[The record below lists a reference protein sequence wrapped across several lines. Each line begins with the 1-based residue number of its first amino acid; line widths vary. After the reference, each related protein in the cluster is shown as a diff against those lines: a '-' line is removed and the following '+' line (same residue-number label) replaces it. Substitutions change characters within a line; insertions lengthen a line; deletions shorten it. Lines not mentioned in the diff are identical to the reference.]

1 MRAPLGQTPSSRV
14 LGITGRALAYL
25 VMGLFALMTIL
36 PILWLVINSFKSNAE
51 YYLSKLALPQKL
63 QWVNYSG
70 AWDIGDFRELIGN
83 SFIYTIGATLGIIFF
98 SILAG
103 FAFAKLRSKA
113 TPLIYGSFVMGILLS
128 IQSLMVPLFIEVSQ
142 FDKILGALFQVLH
155 LVKNADSFHFFYNS
169 RIGVLLV
176 YIGSGL
182 PIALYLSTEYIKAIP
197 TALVE
202 AARIDGAGFFR
213 IFRAIIVPMCVPIAT
228 TVAIL
233 NITGLWNEFALINIL
248 VSKTGLKTIPLG
260 VMRFSGTMMA
270 DYGKQFAALVIGM
283 GPMLAFYLV
292 FRKQITKGVSA
303 GAIKG

>member
-1 MRAPLGQTPSSRV
+1 MRPMLGQSPSSRI
-14 LGITGRALAYL
+14 LGITGRVIAYL
-25 VMGLFALMTIL
+25 VMGIFALMTVL
-36 PILWLVINSFKSNAE
+36 PIVWLIINSFKSNAE
-51 YYLSKLALPQKL
+51 YYLNKLALPNKL

-70 AWDIGDFRELIGN
+70 AWDVGDFKELIGN
-83 SFIYTIGATLGIIFF
+83 SFIYSIGATLGIVFF
-98 SILAG
+98 SIMAG
-103 FAFAKLRSKA
+103 FAFAKIRSKA
-113 TPLIYGSFVMGILLS
+113 TPIIYGSFVMGILLS
-128 IQSLMVPLFIEVSQ
+128 IQSLMVPLFIEVTQ
-142 FDKILGALFQVLH
+142 FDKLLGALFHAVH
-155 LVKNADSFHFFYNS
+155 FIKNADNFHFFYNT
-169 RIGVLLV
+169 RVGVLIV

-182 PIALYLSTEYIKAIP
+182 PIALYLCTEYIKGIP

-213 IFRAIIVPMCVPIAT
+213 ILRAIILPMCVPIAT

-248 VSKTGLKTIPLG
+248 VSKTGLKSIPLG

-283 GPMLAFYLV
+283 APMLIFYIA
-292 FRKQITKGVSA
+292 FRKQITKGVAA

>member
-1 MRAPLGQTPSSRV
+1 MRAQLGQSSSSRI
-14 LGITGRALAYL
+14 LGISGRVIAYI
-25 VMGLFALMTIL
+25 VMGTFALMTIL
-36 PILWLVINSFKSNAE
+36 PIVWLIINSFKSNAE
-51 YYLSKLALPQKL
+51 YYLNKLALPQGL

-98 SILAG
+98 SLLAG
-103 FAFAKLRSKA
+103 FAFAKLKSRA

-142 FDKILGALFQVLH
+142 FDKLLGALFQALQFIKSADNFH
-155 LVKNADSFHFFYNS
+155 LFYNS
-169 RIGVLLV
+169 RIGVLIV

-182 PIALYLSTEYIKAIP
+182 PIALYLSTEYIRGIP

-213 IFRAIIVPMCVPIAT
+213 IFRGIIIPMCVPIAT

-233 NITGLWNEFALINIL
+233 NITGIWNEFALINIL
-248 VSKTGLKTIPLG
+248 VSKTGLKSIPLG

-283 GPMLAFYLV
+283 GPMLIFYII
-292 FRKQITKGVSA
+292 FRKQITKGVAA

>member
-1 MRAPLGQTPSSRV
+1 MLGQSTSSRI
-14 LGITGRALAYL
+14 LGITGRVIAYL
-25 VMGLFALMTIL
+25 VMGTFALMTIL
-36 PILWLVINSFKSNAE
+36 PIVWLIINSFKSNAE

-63 QWVNYSG
+63 QWVNFKG
-70 AWDIGDFRELIGN
+70 AWDIGDFKELIGN
-83 SFIYTIGATLGIIFF
+83 SFIYTAGATLGIIFF

-103 FAFAKLRSKA
+103 FAFAKIRSKA

-142 FDKILGALFQVLH
+142 FDKLLGALFQAVH
-155 LVKNADSFHFFYNS
+155 FIKSADNFHFFYNS
-169 RIGVLLV
+169 RVGVLIV

-182 PIALYLSTEYIKAIP
+182 PIALYLSTEYIKGIP

-202 AARIDGAGFFR
+202 AARIDGAGYFR
-213 IFRAIIVPMCVPIAT
+213 IFRGIIIPMCVPIAT

-283 GPMLAFYLV
+283 GPMLVFYII

>member
-1 MRAPLGQTPSSRV
+1 MRAMLSQNPTSRA
-14 LGITGRALAYL
+14 LGIIGRVVAYL
-25 VMGLFALMTIL
+25 VMGLFALMTIT
-36 PILWLVINSFKSNAE
+36 PILWLIMNSFKSNAE
-51 YYLSKLALPQKL
+51 YYLSKLSMPQIF
-63 QWVNYSG
+63 QWVNYKG
-70 AWDIGDFRELIGN
+70 AWDLGDFKELIGN
-83 SFIYTIGATLGIIFF
+83 SFIYTIGATLGILFF

-103 FAFAKLRSKA
+103 FGFAKLPSKA
-113 TPLIYGSFVMGILLS
+113 TPVLYGSFVMGILLS

-142 FDKILGALFQVLH
+142 LDKLLGGLFQLLH
-155 LVKNADSFHFFYNS
+155 LVKSADTFHLFYNS
-169 RIGVLLV
+169 RVGVLIV

-182 PIALYLSTEYIKAIP
+182 PIALYLSTEYIKGIP

-213 IFRAIIVPMCVPIAT
+213 IFRTIIVPMCVPIAT

-248 VSKTGLKTIPLG
+248 VSKTSLKSIPLG

-283 GPMLAFYLV
+283 GPMLVFYIV

-303 GAIKG
+303 GAVKG